1 MSKYYSNNI
10 TYVYNYNKKNE
21 LILNINII
29 NTYKTIYNYKNNKLT
44 RSRTIYNFNLFLQ
57 KIIDFYYKNYLIY
70 KYSNSFNIFYK
81 DKDLT
86 FKKCKNYKLY
96 KILI

>member
-1 MSKYYSNNI
+1 MSKFYSNNI
-10 TYVYNYNKKNE
+10 TYSYNYNKKHE
-21 LILNINII
+21 LILNIYVI

-44 RSRTIYNFNLFLQ
+44 RSRTIYNFKLFLQ

-70 KYSNSFNIFYK
+70 KYSNSFNIFNK